1 MSRAWIARW
10 HFATRR
16 LVTTALQR
24 EVPFYVFLFWV
35 CKSNINDLKEWY
47 GRYLVSRRKIK
58 LCGFW
63 GFFFALVLN
72 SGQINRNQGKERK
85 IKKKLRCQEYTQS
98 MTFFP
103 GTSMWKVMFC
113 VCGLL
118 RGREPPMK
126 GAARGKILCSSL
138 NVLLKITVVYGKCWR
153 TTALK
158 HFFKLLHPN

>member
-1 MSRAWIARW
+1 MVWKI
-10 HFATRR
+10 FGIKEKNKTM
-16 LVTTALQR
+16 
-24 EVPFYVFLFWV
+24 WV
-35 CKSNINDLKEWY
+35 L
-47 GRYLVSRRKIK
+47 
-58 LCGFW
+58 

-138 NVLLKITVVYGKCWR
+138 NILLKITVVYGKC
-153 TTALK
+153 
-158 HFFKLLHPN
+158 